1 MMVPQNCP
9 YAALSRPFRA
19 LSRPS
24 RIGTRNYDH
33 VFVCKFCINGIQT
46 FRQPFAALS
55 PLQQKHV
62 HICRCHSDT
71 KSLAWV
77 LEPLSYCI
85 YSNLYSI
92 QSDPNWL
99 VVSTPLTN
107 ISYME
112 KMFQTTNQLQYCI
125 AYTYH
130 VALFFPCLGDQ
141 GAKEINKSMVSQA
154 ETVFEFVCRMT
165 SSFVGAT
172 GPRFWKVKQVVLC
185 GFNIVTQFNRLSIPI
200 GSMYAIYGH
209 IYHQYTP
216 HVSIYTIH
224 GSYG

>member
-1 MMVPQNCP
+1 MHIIHVWTAVSSHFLPGRFHVWSPSPRWTGWTWGIWKSESVAFQVTRAGPMIGSNIQTLILYRILAYIYIYIEYPNIWGLFKMMVPQNCP

-62 HICRCHSDT
+62 HICRFHSDT

-92 QSDPNWL
+92 
-99 VVSTPLTN
+99 
-107 ISYME
+107 
-112 KMFQTTNQLQYCI
+112 
-125 AYTYH
+125 
-130 VALFFPCLGDQ
+130 
-141 GAKEINKSMVSQA
+141 
-154 ETVFEFVCRMT
+154 
-165 SSFVGAT
+165 
-172 GPRFWKVKQVVLC
+172 
-185 GFNIVTQFNRLSIPI
+185 
-200 GSMYAIYGH
+200 
-209 IYHQYTP
+209 
-216 HVSIYTIH
+216 
-224 GSYG
+224 